1 MLWSYFRLCPIKSK
15 HLNSATNS
23 GGNFRGSSIIK
34 LGGCSEDFFYFIG
47 KSIKALQRQ
56 IHIRRNQL

>member
-34 LGGCSEDFFYFIG
+34 QGGCSEDFFYFIG
-47 KSIKALQRQ
+47 KSIKVLQRQ
-56 IHIRRNQL
+56 VRIRRNQL

>member
-47 KSIKALQRQ
+47 KSIKALQR
-56 IHIRRNQL
+56 